1 MISVSGHNYSSMAM
15 AGSSIQNKI
24 DTSIQRL
31 SSGHR
36 INAAKDDAGGVQ
48 ISSRLNAE
56 IKGLEQASKNAADAQ
71 SLIDTA
77 SVAIKEAKQNVLRI
91 RELAVQAAN
100 GTLSSAERAAIN
112 LEVKQNIYSID
123 SIASNTAWS
132 GKTLLDGSFSNMQ
145 IQTGSKAND
154 ILNVSINSISSTEL
168 EFSTTATTTSSSSTS
183 THPGANNSTDI
194 SIIANHP
201 TNSSHPY
208 FIKFTDDT
216 TAGMIHWYSNG
227 GGTDLTDDPNSKVE
241 ILGKEYTIPQ
251 GTIAAK
257 TNNLQTQLAADGISA
272 TVRDVGIWEIFLEV
286 DAATLDDYITAYGT
300 TSFVFY
306 ADPLNVVDGDSN
318 DGDLISGGFV
328 QLVAGYSSSTSTT
341 TTTITPSSLLTADD
355 AETFLS
361 KADTAIAKLNIEEG
375 KMGALSNRIDNIVSA
390 NHSLSTN
397 LNRAL
402 GRIVD
407 ADYAR
412 ETAELA
418 KNNILQQATIQ
429 MSALARN
436 SGESLRILLKGDSFV
451 HKQNFLY

>member
-1 MISVSGHNYSSMAM
+1 MAM

-24 DTSIQRL
+24 YTSIQRL

-36 INAAKDDAGGVQ
+36 INAAKDDTGAVQ
-48 ISSRLNAE
+48 ISTRLNAE

-71 SLIDTA
+71 SLVDTA

-318 DGDLISGGFV
+318 DGDLTSGGFV
-328 QLVAGYSSSTSTT
+328 QLVSGYSSSTSTT

-361 KADTAIAKLNIEEG
+361 KADTALAKLNIEEG
-375 KMGALSNRIDNIVSA
+375 KIGALSNRIDNIVSA

>member
-1 MISVSGHNYSSMAM
+1 MISVGGHNYSSMAITGASVKQDM
-15 AGSSIQNKI
+15 
-24 DTSIQRL
+24 DVSIQRL
-31 SSGHR
+31 SSGRR
-36 INAAKDDAGGVQ
+36 INSAKDDVGGVQ

-123 SIASNTAWS
+123 SIASNTAWG

-145 IQTGSKAND
+145 IQTGSKANG
-154 ILNVSINSISSTEL
+154 ILSMSISSISSTEL
-168 EFSTTATTTSSSSTS
+168 GFSTTATTSSISSTP
-183 THPGANNSTDI
+183 THPGANNSTDV

-227 GGTDLTDDPNSKVE
+227 GGIDPTDDPNSKVE

-318 DGDLISGGFV
+318 DGDLTSGGAV
-328 QLVAGYSSSTSTT
+328 QLVAGNNTSTSTT
-341 TTTITPSSLLTADD
+341 TTTTTPYSLLTADD

-361 KADTAIAKLNIEEG
+361 KADTAIAKLNTEEG
-375 KMGALSNRIDNIVSA
+375 KMGALSNRIDKIISA
-390 NHSLSTN
+390 NYSLSTN
-397 LNRAL
+397 LIQATA
-402 GRIVD
+402 GIID

-412 ETAELA
+412 ETAKLA
-418 KNNILQQATIQ
+418 KNNILQQVTIQ

-436 SGESLRILLKGDSFV
+436 SGESLRILLSGDSFL
-451 HKQNFLY
+451 HNQNFLY

>member
-1 MISVSGHNYSSMAM
+1 MISVGGHNYSSMAITGAPVKQDM
-15 AGSSIQNKI
+15 
-24 DTSIQRL
+24 DVSIQRL
-31 SSGHR
+31 SSGRR
-36 INAAKDDAGGVQ
+36 INQAKDDVGGVQ

-77 SVAIKEAKQNVLRI
+77 TVAIKEAKQNVLRI

-123 SIASNTAWS
+123 SIASNTAWG

-145 IQTGSKAND
+145 IQTGSKANG
-154 ILNVSINSISSTEL
+154 ILSMSISSISSTEL
-168 EFSTTATTTSSSSTS
+168 GFSTTATTSSSSSTS
-183 THPGANNSTDI
+183 THPGANNSTDV

-227 GGTDLTDDPNSKVE
+227 GGIDPTDDPNSKVE

-306 ADPLNVVDGDSN
+306 ADPLNVFDGDSN
-318 DGDLISGGFV
+318 DGDLASSGAV
-328 QLVAGYSSSTSTT
+328 QLVAGNNTSTT
-341 TTTITPSSLLTADD
+341 TTTTTPYSLLTADD

-361 KADTAIAKLNIEEG
+361 KADTAIAKLNTEEG
-375 KMGALSNRIDNIVSA
+375 KMGALSNRIDKIISA
-390 NHSLSTN
+390 NFSLSTN
-397 LNRAL
+397 LNQATA
-402 GRIVD
+402 RIID
-407 ADYAR
+407 ADYAS
-412 ETAELA
+412 ETAKLA
-418 KNNILQQATIQ
+418 KNKILQQVTIQ

-436 SGESLRILLKGDSFV
+436 SGESLRILLKGDSFLN
-451 HKQNFLY
+451 KQNFLY

>member
-1 MISVSGHNYSSMAM
+1 MINVSGHKYSSMAM
-15 AGSSIQNKI
+15 AGSSIQNKV

-36 INAAKDDAGGVQ
+36 INAAKDDTGGVQ

-71 SLIDTA
+71 SLINTA

-154 ILNVSINSISSTEL
+154 ILNVSINFISSTEL

-183 THPGANNSTDI
+183 THPGANNSTDV

-318 DGDLISGGFV
+318 DGDLTSGGFV
-328 QLVAGYSSSTSTT
+328 QLVAGYSSSTSNT

-361 KADTAIAKLNIEEG
+361 KADTALAKLNIEEG
-375 KMGALSNRIDNIVSA
+375 KMGALSNRIDNIFSA

>member
-1 MISVSGHNYSSMAM
+1 MISVGGHNYSSMAITRASVKQDM
-15 AGSSIQNKI
+15 
-24 DTSIQRL
+24 DVFIQRL
-31 SSGHR
+31 SSGRR
-36 INAAKDDAGGVQ
+36 INSAKDDVGGVQ

-123 SIASNTAWS
+123 SIASNTAWG

-145 IQTGSKAND
+145 IQTGSKANG
-154 ILNVSINSISSTEL
+154 ILSMSISSISSTEL
-168 EFSTTATTTSSSSTS
+168 GFSTTATTSSSSSTS
-183 THPGANNSTDI
+183 THPGANNSTDV

-227 GGTDLTDDPNSKVE
+227 GGIDPTDDPNSKVE

-272 TVRDVGIWEIFLEV
+272 TVRNVGIWEIFLEV

-318 DGDLISGGFV
+318 DGDLTSSGAV
-328 QLVAGYSSSTSTT
+328 QLVAGNNTSTT
-341 TTTITPSSLLTADD
+341 ITTTTPYSLLTADD

-361 KADTAIAKLNIEEG
+361 KADTAIAKLNTEEG
-375 KMGALSNRIDNIVSA
+375 KMGALSNRIDKIISA
-390 NHSLSTN
+390 NFSLSTN
-397 LNRAL
+397 LNQATA
-402 GRIVD
+402 GIID
-407 ADYAR
+407 ADYAS
-412 ETAELA
+412 ETAKLA
-418 KNNILQQATIQ
+418 KNNILQQVTIQ

-436 SGESLRILLKGDSFV
+436 SGESLRILLKGDSFLN
-451 HKQNFLY
+451 KQNFLY

>member
-15 AGSSIQNKI
+15 TGASVQRDI
-24 DTSIQRL
+24 DVSIQRL
-31 SSGHR
+31 SSGQR
-36 INAAKDDAGGVQ
+36 INAAKDDVGGVQ

-123 SIASNTAWS
+123 SIASNTAWG

-145 IQTGSKAND
+145 IQTGSKANG
-154 ILNVSINSISSTEL
+154 ILSMSISSISSTEL
-168 EFSTTATTTSSSSTS
+168 GFSTTATTSSISSTP
-183 THPGANNSTDI
+183 THPGANNSTDV

-227 GGTDLTDDPNSKVE
+227 GGIDPTDDPNSKVE

-272 TVRDVGIWEIFLEV
+272 TVRNVGIWEIFLEV

-318 DGDLISGGFV
+318 DGDLTSSGAV
-328 QLVAGYSSSTSTT
+328 QLVAGNNTSTT
-341 TTTITPSSLLTADD
+341 ITTTTPYSLLTADD

-361 KADTAIAKLNIEEG
+361 KADTAIAKLNTEEG
-375 KMGALSNRIDNIVSA
+375 KMGALSNRIDKIISA
-390 NHSLSTN
+390 NFSLSTN
-397 LNRAL
+397 LNQATA
-402 GRIVD
+402 GIID
-407 ADYAR
+407 ADYAS
-412 ETAELA
+412 ETAKLA
-418 KNNILQQATIQ
+418 KNNILQQVTIQ

-436 SGESLRILLKGDSFV
+436 SGESLRILLKGDSFLN
-451 HKQNFLY
+451 KQNFLY

>member
-1 MISVSGHNYSSMAM
+1 MIVSGHNYSFMAM
-15 AGSSIQNKI
+15 TGASVQR
-24 DTSIQRL
+24 DMDVSIQRL
-31 SSGHR
+31 SSGRR
-36 INAAKDDAGGVQ
+36 INVAKDDAGGAQ

-56 IKGLEQASKNAADAQ
+56 IKGVEQASKNAADGQ

-123 SIASNTAWS
+123 SIASNTDWS
-132 GKTLLDGSFSNMQ
+132 GKILLDGSFSNMQ

-183 THPGANNSTDI
+183 THPGANNSTDV

-318 DGDLISGGFV
+318 DGDLTSGGFV

-361 KADTAIAKLNIEEG
+361 KADTALAKLNIEEG

-436 SGESLRILLKGDSFV
+436 SGESLRTLLKGDSFV